1 MRLGKDLTGKPIYSV
16 TDGQNLGSVKDVYFD
31 NALNIITG
39 IFTGTEGL
47 LKRKALMIPSNQVSV
62 YGIDAVLVNENDVI
76 VQEESNEEAKSWVR
90 LSKLKGRQ
98 VDTPGGTRVATIG
111 DVVLGE
117 QGNIVGF
124 ALSKVF
130 VDGPVAQQGQI
141 ARSTIVDTG
150 NEDGVMTI
158 NLTQAEV
165 GEAEPAKAAPAP
177 QPETRAEDEPETET
191 AVTEKTPP
199 AAAPS
204 DEIDAMS

>member
-1 MRLGKDLTGKPIYSV
+1 MRLGKDLTGKPIYSI

-47 LKRKALMIPSNQVSV
+47 LKRKSLMIPSNQVSV
-62 YGIDAVLVNENDVI
+62 YGIDAVLVNDNDVI
-76 VQEESNEEAKSWVR
+76 MQEDNHDDAKSWVR
-90 LSKLKGRQ
+90 LSKLKGRE

-117 QGNIVGF
+117 QGNIIGF

-130 VDGPVAQQGQI
+130 VEGPVAQQGQI
-141 ARSTIVDTG
+141 TRSAIVDTG

-165 GEAEPAKAAPAP
+165 GEGEAASQKSESAT
-177 QPETRAEDEPETET
+177 ENETET
-191 AVTEKTPP
+191 AVSTKPDSPPPP
-199 AAAPS
+199 A
-204 DEIDAMS
+204 DELDTLTN

>member
-1 MRLGKDLTGKPIYSV
+1 MRLGKDLTGKPIYSI

-31 NALNIITG
+31 NDLNIITG

-47 LKRKALMIPSNQVSV
+47 LKRKSLMIPSNQVSV
-62 YGIDAVLVNENDVI
+62 YGIDAVLVNDNDVI
-76 VQEESNEEAKSWVR
+76 MQEDNHDDAKSWVR
-90 LSKLKGRQ
+90 LSKLKGRE

-117 QGNIVGF
+117 QGNIIGF

-130 VDGPVAQQGQI
+130 VEGPVAQQGQI
-141 ARSTIVDTG
+141 SRSAIVDTG

-165 GEAEPAKAAPAP
+165 GESETAPQKNEPA
-177 QPETRAEDEPETET
+177 AESDTET
-191 AVTEKTPP
+191 AVSSKPDSATPP
-199 AAAPS
+199 V
-204 DEIDAMS
+204 DELDTLSN